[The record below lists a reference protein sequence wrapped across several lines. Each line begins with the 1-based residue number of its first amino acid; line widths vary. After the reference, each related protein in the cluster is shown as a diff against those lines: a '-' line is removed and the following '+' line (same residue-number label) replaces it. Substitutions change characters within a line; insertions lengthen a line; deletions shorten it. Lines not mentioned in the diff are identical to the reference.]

1 MLHSRRVLGENVSA
15 TQVNQLSNVSFS
27 LTTATPFCTATPELD
42 VIANE
47 QHRRLVPEDA
57 PSQKL
62 VSAPSAITLLGSGL
76 CPEVAPVSYADQ
88 KKHAASLNDIELCDF
103 LEVTFAP
110 AKRAVAYNL
119 PYLAE
124 ARERFAKQGRRL
136 PVSGQPSWSEWIS
149 DNLGISDRHV
159 RRLLVKYRIETGQ
172 QPVAKPSKPK
182 SRDAKKILPSMTK
195 TDLGAAVR
203 RKLVAT
209 VETAERYIRVLE
221 ALVHSQAVTLTEEQ
235 RKTLQKPM
243 EDWRSILR
251 YARGIQAERAGK
263 TVSSETAPAA
273 LKGVA

>member
-1 MLHSRRVLGENVSA
+1 M
-15 TQVNQLSNVSFS
+15 
-27 LTTATPFCTATPELD
+27 
-42 VIANE
+42 IANE
-47 QHRRLVPEDA
+47 QHRRPVPEDA
-57 PSQKL
+57 PSQKA

-88 KKHAASLNDIELCDF
+88 KKHAASLTDAELCEF
-103 LEVTFAP
+103 LEETFAP

-172 QPVAKPSKPK
+172 QPIAKPSK
-182 SRDAKKILPSMTK
+182 SRRAKKILPSMTK
-195 TDLGAAVR
+195 ADLGAAVR

-221 ALVHSQAVTLTEEQ
+221 ALVHSQAVTLTDEQ

-251 YARGIQAERAGK
+251 YARGVQAERAGK
-263 TVSSETAPAA
+263 AVSSETAPAA
-273 LKGVA
+273 LQGVA